1 MNVRVQNIN
10 KNNKNNPEKTFQN
23 LAIGRKPVTY
33 TMYVT
38 KQNKSK
44 WLYEDATLAANSIV
58 Q

>member
-33 TMYVT
+33 TIYVT

-44 WLYEDATLAANSIV
+44 CNEDATLAANSIV

>member
-23 LAIGRKPVTY
+23 LAIRRKPVTY
-33 TMYVT
+33 TIYVT

-44 WLYEDATLAANSIV
+44 CNEDATLAANSIV